1 MRLRELARGRRFLNL
16 FCYTASASVYAAHG
30 GARSTTSVDLSAN
43 YLEWAARNLAL
54 NGFGGS
60 AHQLIQA
67 DCLKWLE
74 HDRGEY
80 DLIFVDPPTFSNSK
94 RADDFDVQKEHARL
108 LGLCAERLAFG
119 GLIVFSNNF
128 RRFRL
133 DAEVEEQFFVQDVS
147 SASIPFDFTRN
158 SRIHHCYELQ
168 ARSGA

>member
-1 MRLRELARGRRFLNL
+1 MN
-16 FCYTASASVYAAHG
+16 
-30 GARSTTSVDLSAN
+30 
-43 YLEWAARNLAL
+43 
-54 NGFGGS
+54 
-60 AHQLIQA
+60 A
-67 DCLKWLE
+67 D
-74 HDRGEY
+74 
-80 DLIFVDPPTFSNSK
+80 
-94 RADDFDVQKEHARL
+94 A
-108 LGLCAERLAFG
+108 G